1 MLYLYIQVPQ
11 TGTDRISKCMEL
23 DANNNSNMTVT
34 VFANERVFTYPIQ
47 LYEILKIDTTDITS
61 GSNANTTVFVM
72 YSMPTTGTSKNS
84 TAINLVGTEQCTT
97 VFTFH
102 PTYKNKLMRKCS
114 PYTCLA

>member
-1 MLYLYIQVPQ
+1 
-11 TGTDRISKCMEL
+11 MEL
-23 DANNNSNMTVT
+23 DANNNSSNFSVT
-34 VFANERVFTYPIQ
+34 VFANGKAQMFPYSAQVNETI
-47 LYEILKIDTTDITS
+47 EIHTTDITS
-61 GSNANTTVFVM
+61 GSNASTTVFVM

-84 TAINLVGTEQCTT
+84 TAINLAGTEQCTT

>member
-1 MLYLYIQVPQ
+1 
-11 TGTDRISKCMEL
+11 MEL
-23 DANNNSNMTVT
+23 DANNNSSNFSVT
-34 VFANERVFTYPIQ
+34 VFANGKAHNVMFNYSAQLVEKIKIQ
-47 LYEILKIDTTDITS
+47 VTEITD
-61 GSNANTTVFVM
+61 GGNANSTVFVM

-84 TAINLVGTEQCTT
+84 TAINLAGTEQCTT